1 MTGRERGG
9 GVRAAGFLA
18 APVGVLVALFV
29 GPLAILLVMSFV
41 RVTIAGVGGYTLDN
55 YGVVL
60 EDPLYLRILGRTAAV
75 ATGSMLAMLVLSVPL
90 AYLLAFRAGRLE
102 LPLLLAL
109 VLADELNPL
118 IRIYAWRMLLGR
130 EGLVNSA
137 LLATGLVDRPVD
149 ALLFSW
155 VAVVIVLSASWLPYV
170 AIPIYA
176 AMKAIDP
183 GVLDAAR
190 DLGAGFGTVLRRI
203 LLPLAAP
210 GIFVSLILVYIPLF
224 AEFATP
230 ALVGGTSGYLIG
242 NVIQEQVL
250 ELGDWGVGSAMSF
263 LVLLLTGALALVSY
277 RLARISRL
285 EAVRG

>member
-1 MTGRERGG
+1 MRGRERGG

-41 RVTIAGVGGYTLDN
+41 RVTIAGVGGYTLGN
-55 YGVVL
+55 YGAIL

-75 ATGSMLAMLVLSVPL
+75 ATGSMLAMLALSVPL

-155 VAVVIVLSASWLPYV
+155 VAVAIVLSASWLPYV
-170 AIPIYA
+170 TIPIYA

-190 DLGAGFGTVLRRI
+190 DLGAGFATVLRRI

-250 ELGDWGVGSAMSF
+250 ELGDWGVG
-263 LVLLLTGALALVSY
+263 
-277 RLARISRL
+277 
-285 EAVRG
+285 